1 MREGGRRTK
10 MEQYYAVVR
19 TGSNDELKHWKYIK
33 KKKVNGKWRYFYD
46 QGEVDKYKNQQKQ
59 QYTTKDG
66 TFVTK
71 QYKDSNKLMSL
82 KTSLKTSGSYYTSNG
97 TTGGFSNHEVTYE
110 RGKIDRTIDKARA
123 KGEKYIYDNF
133 LNKKNK
139 KKKTKSKKNSIK
151 SSISRGASWI
161 KRKIKTK

>member
-1 MREGGRRTK
+1 
-10 MEQYYAVVR
+10 MEHYYAIHR
-19 TGSNDELKHWKYIK
+19 TGQGDELQHWKYIK
-33 KKKVNGKWRYFYD
+33 KKKINGKWRYFYD

-82 KTSLKTSGSYYTSNG
+82 ETNLKTSGSYYTSNG
-97 TTGGFSNHEVTYE
+97 TTGVFSDHKVTYK
-110 RGKIDRTIDKARA
+110 RGKIDRAIDKARA

-133 LNKKNK
+133 INK
-139 KKKTKSKKNSIK
+139 KKKKSKNKKNSIK
-151 SSISRGASWI
+151 SRISRGASWI
-161 KRKIKTK
+161 KQKKNKTI